1 MESISLTSLAA
12 EKLAEAQQTHSGRAA
27 HTIHGGH
34 THELRQTVLA
44 LLAGHDLS
52 EHDSPGE
59 ATLQVLQGHVCLTA
73 GEDAWNGR
81 AGDYVAIPPTRH
93 ALHAVEDSVIMLT
106 VLACNMNHA
115 LITGV
120 ADALA
125 PHSPAVRLAPG
136 PARCCVVLKRCSAH
150 DPE

>member
-1 MESISLTSLAA
+1 MESISLTSLAS
-12 EKLAEAQQTHSGRAA
+12 EKLAEAKQSHSGRAA

-59 ATLQVLQGHVCLTA
+59 STLQVLQGHVRLTA
-73 GEDAWNGR
+73 GDDAWDGKI
-81 AGDYVAIPPTRH
+81 GDYVAIPPERH

-106 VLACNMNHA
+106 VLKS
-115 LITGV
+115 IPTV
-120 ADALA
+120 A
-125 PHSPAVRLAPG
+125 H
-136 PARCCVVLKRCSAH
+136 
-150 DPE
+150 

>member
-1 MESISLTSLAA
+1 MESISLTRLAA
-12 EKLAEAQQTHSGRAA
+12 DKLAEAKKLNSGRAA

-59 ATLQVLQGHVCLTA
+59 ATLQVLLGHVRVTT
-73 GEDAWNGR
+73 GDDAWEGKT
-81 AGDYVAIPPTRH
+81 GDYVAIPRERH

-106 VLACNMNHA
+106 
-115 LITGV
+115 I
-120 ADALA
+120 
-125 PHSPAVRLAPG
+125 
-136 PARCCVVLKRCSAH
+136 LKSIVS
-150 DPE
+150 DE

>member
-12 EKLAEAQQTHSGRAA
+12 EKLVEAQKSHSGRAA

-59 ATLQVLQGHVCLTA
+59 ATLQVLEGHVRVTT
-73 GEDAWNGR
+73 GDDSWDGK
-81 AGDYVAIPPTRH
+81 AGDYVAVPRERH

-106 VLACNMNHA
+106 VLKSIAS
-115 LITGV
+115 
-120 ADALA
+120 DQ
-125 PHSPAVRLAPG
+125 
-136 PARCCVVLKRCSAH
+136 
-150 DPE
+150 